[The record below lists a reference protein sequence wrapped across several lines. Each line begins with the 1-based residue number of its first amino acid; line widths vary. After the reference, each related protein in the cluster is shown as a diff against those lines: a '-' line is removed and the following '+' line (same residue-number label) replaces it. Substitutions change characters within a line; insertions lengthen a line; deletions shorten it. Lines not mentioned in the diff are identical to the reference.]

1 MLKNLNLKTFN
12 LFEYLKEQ
20 RQQYMSVPYLL
31 ADRNTYKDARV
42 RFPFR
47 TFTYGIGITYD
58 GTPEQFKIGSTDYEV
73 KPGSLTTIGPGI
85 VSHWM
90 GDYVAEHDTIYFT
103 DELFADS
110 LRVSFL
116 KSLPFFMPGGNH
128 VISLPDEQVQKM
140 TELFRTIKTFNDD
153 KDMIAG
159 LTYALLMLTKKCH
172 SEQHQNINKAT
183 SQREHTSARFR
194 QLLATHFAE
203 QKDVSFYA
211 SQLNITPKYL
221 SEILQAQLGKPAKT
235 LIDEYIAMEA
245 KSLLRQTGMSVQE
258 IAYTLG
264 YEDASYF
271 AKSFK
276 KWEGLTP
283 AAYKK
288 L

>member
-12 LFEYLKEQ
+12 LFDYLKEQ
-20 RQQYMSVPYLL
+20 QRQYMSVPYLL
-31 ADRNTYKDARV
+31 ADKDTYRDARV

-47 TFTYGIGITYD
+47 TFTYGIGITYSGGGD
-58 GTPEQFKIGSTDYEV
+58 QFRIGSMDYEV
-73 KPGSLTTIGPGI
+73 KAGSLTTIGPGI

-90 GDYVAEHDTIYFT
+90 GDYTAVHDTVYFT
-103 DELFADS
+103 EELFSDT

-128 VISLPDEQVQKM
+128 VIALPPGQVA
-140 TELFRTIKTFNDD
+140 ELATLFGTIKTFNKD
-153 KDMIAG
+153 KEVIAG
-159 LTYALLMLTKKCH
+159 LVYALLMLVKKYH
-172 SEQHQNINKAT
+172 NLQHGEAQAGGSHQEQLA
-183 SQREHTSARFR
+183 ARFR
-194 QLLATHFAE
+194 QLLAQHFAT
-203 QKDVSFYA
+203 QKDVGFYA
-211 SQLNITPKYL
+211 AQLHITPKYL
-221 SEILQAQLGKPAKT
+221 SEVLLAQLGKPAKT

-245 KSLLRQTGMSVQE
+245 KSLLRQTTMSVQE

-264 YEDASYF
+264 YEDGSYF
-271 AKSFK
+271 AKAFR

>member
-12 LFEYLKEQ
+12 LYEYLKEQ

-31 ADRNTYKDARV
+31 ADRDTYRDARV

-58 GTPEQFKIGSTDYEV
+58 GTPEKFKIGSTDYEV

-90 GDYVAEHDTIYFT
+90 GDYVAAHDTIYFT

-116 KSLPFFMPGGNH
+116 KSLPFFLPGGNH
-128 VISLPDEQVQKM
+128 VISLPDEQAKEI
-140 TELFRTIKTFNDD
+140 TALFQTIKAFDGD
-153 KDMIAG
+153 KDVITG
-159 LTYALLMLTKKCH
+159 LVYSLLMLVTKYH
-172 SEQHQNINKAT
+172 NLQHQKLQAAG
-183 SQREHTSARFR
+183 SHREQTAARFR
-194 QLLATHFAE
+194 QLLATHFTE
-203 QKDVSFYA
+203 QKDVTFYA
-211 SQLNITPKYL
+211 SYLNITPKYL
-221 SEILQAQLGKPAKT
+221 SEILQGQLGKPAKT

-245 KSLLRQTGMSVQE
+245 KSLLRQTSMSVQE

-264 YEDASYF
+264 YDDGSYF
-271 AKSFK
+271 TKAFK